1 MNAALLLIP
10 FVMRCVVE
18 NCSDDPFLSFLRQL
32 LKDSDRIF
40 YQFGHA
46 TNYSK
51 IGVPDAV
58 SRLVVV
64 RRAMARHDR
73 PPSKRKCA
81 EKTPPA
87 AKQDAT

>member
-1 MNAALLLIP
+1 
-10 FVMRCVVE
+10 
-18 NCSDDPFLSFLRQL
+18 
-32 LKDSDRIF
+32 
-40 YQFGHA
+40 
-46 TNYSK
+46 
-51 IGVPDAV
+51 VPDAV